1 MTGTNYGKLCESV
14 VSGLCD
20 SGLRPTLLL
29 HACCAPCSSAVL
41 EYLDSF
47 FDITVFFFNPN
58 IAPFE
63 EYQFR
68 LRELERFLAEV
79 YGDRIG
85 LISPEWDHGSFLD
98 RCGDLSHLP
107 EGGERCTLCYGQRLE
122 ETAKAASLGGFEY
135 FCTTLS
141 VSPYKD
147 PVRIN
152 ELGREYGER
161 YGVRFL
167 PSDFKKKNGYARS
180 VELSK
185 RYGLY
190 RQNYCGCPFSKRD
203 AENKENRG

>member
-1 MTGTNYGKLCESV
+1 MNRPNYGKM
-14 VSGLCD
+14 CD
-20 SGLRPTLLL
+20 SITAELARSGDRPSLLL

-41 EYLDSF
+41 EYLDKY

-58 IAPFE
+58 IAPYE
-63 EYQFR
+63 EYEFR
-68 LRELERFLAEV
+68 LRELERFLSEV
-79 YGDRIG
+79 YGGRIG
-85 LISPEWDHGSFLD
+85 IISPGWDHGSFLE
-98 RCGDLSHLP
+98 RCGELNDDP

-122 ETAKAASLGGFEY
+122 ETARVASSGGYDY

-152 ELGREYGER
+152 GLGSSFGDE

-167 PSDFKKKNGYARS
+167 PSDFKKNNGYARS

-185 RYGLY
+185 QYGLY

-203 AENKENRG
+203 PG

>member
-1 MTGTNYGKLCESV
+1 MNRTNYGKM
-14 VSGLCD
+14 CD
-20 SGLRPTLLL
+20 SITAELALSGERPSLLL
-29 HACCAPCSSAVL
+29 HSCCAPCSSAVL
-41 EYLDSF
+41 EYLDRY

-63 EYQFR
+63 EYEFR
-68 LRELERFLAEV
+68 LRELERFLSEV

-85 LISPEWDHGSFLD
+85 LISPEWDHDSFLSKCVGLRD
-98 RCGDLSHLP
+98 EA
-107 EGGERCTLCYGQRLE
+107 EGGERCTVCYGQRLE
-122 ETAKAASLGGFEY
+122 ETARVASDGGFDY

-152 ELGREYGER
+152 ELGDLYGGK
-161 YGVRFL
+161 YGVKFL

-185 RYGLY
+185 QYGLY

-203 AENKENRG
+203 AENRG

>member
-1 MTGTNYGKLCESV
+1 MNRINYGSICESV
-14 VSGLCD
+14 LAEIGTSGK
-20 SGLRPTLLL
+20 RPTLLL

-41 EYLDSF
+41 EYLDGF

-58 IAPFE
+58 IAPLG
-63 EYQFR
+63 EYEFR
-68 LRELERFLAEV
+68 LRELERFLSEV

-85 LISPEWDHGSFLD
+85 LVSPEWDHGSFLET
-98 RCGDLSHLP
+98 CGSRPDDP

-122 ETAKAASLGGFEY
+122 ETAKAASLGGFDY

-152 ELGREYGER
+152 ELGTGFAEK

-185 RYGLY
+185 QYGLY
-190 RQNYCGCPFSKRD
+190 RQNYCGCPFSK
-203 AENKENRG
+203 NG